1 MTLKDSTAAISSPGS
16 PDGISRSASPDGPQ
30 TDLFGQQVA
39 LAHPSAKRGRAEAA
53 RSAKVATLC
62 GALDE
67 LALQYA
73 QTASTHGLPIGAT
86 YGRKFGALQPSQ
98 DLDES
103 LASRLRARLGSTG
116 SLLYELRWKRSVTL
130 LGLPICR
137 LRASGHRTSGSAC
150 GGWPTPNAGPQN
162 DTDTK
167 WQERRARIKA
177 ERKNGNGFGM
187 TLGMAAQL
195 AGWVSPTARDGSRGS
210 LPPRPHDTGI
220 PLSQQVTLAGW
231 ATPRATDGD
240 KNVRTPDGAAKEANR
255 KCGNNDLGTGAALAG
270 WATPAARDFHHPNA
284 QSYSERGG
292 ITKGEQL
299 SNQVVHA
306 GALLSPPPAATEKRG
321 QLNPAFS
328 RWLMGFPAAWD
339 DCAPTATRS
348 SRKSL
353 LNS

>member
-16 PDGISRSASPDGPQ
+16 PDGISRSASPDGETTQSGQGAAHVSRFRARDNEKAMP
-30 TDLFGQQVA
+30 TNDTSGPLFTA
-39 LAHPSAKRGRAEAA
+39 SSPSAG
-53 RSAKVATLC
+53 
-62 GALDE
+62 
-67 LALQYA
+67 LQ
-73 QTASTHGLPIGAT
+73 QCL
-86 YGRKFGALQPSQ
+86 
-98 DLDES
+98 ES
-103 LASRLRARLGSTG
+103 KLRARMDVSGSP
-116 SLLYELRWKRSVTL
+116 LYVLTWSTWDMPA
-130 LGLPICR
+130 GLPICR

-177 ERKNGNGFGM
+177 ECKNGNGFGM

-195 AGWVSPTARDGSRGS
+195 AGWPTPTKGNADGSQAAKDASATGRRPDGS
-210 LPPRPHDTGI
+210 KATVSLNAVAKMAGWPT
-220 PLSQQVTLAGW
+220 TLAGW

-255 KCGNNDLGTGAALAG
+255 KGGNNDLGTGAAL
-270 WATPAARDFHHPNA
+270 
-284 QSYSERGG
+284 SS
-292 ITKGEQL
+292 
-299 SNQVVHA
+299 S
-306 GALLSPPPAATEKRG
+306 PAATEKRG
-321 QLNPAFS
+321 LLNPAFS
-328 RWLMGFPAAWD
+328 RWLMGLPAAWD